1 MKFIIFFSQCA
12 VLKYNYIVTI
22 KNNYYE
28 QFTKIFKTDKGEVI
42 NIMMI
47 VYMYK
52 NYEGN
57 YVVEMV
63 GNNQTTVSAEEFEQ
77 IYKIFKVN

>member
-1 MKFIIFFSQCA
+1 MNLPRF
-12 VLKYNYIVTI
+12 
-22 KNNYYE
+22 
-28 QFTKIFKTDKGEVI
+28 FKTDKGEVI

-63 GNNQTTVSAEEFEQ
+63 GNNQTTVSSEDFERIYEF
-77 IYKIFKVN
+77 YKTKLIELL

>member
-1 MKFIIFFSQCA
+1 MNLPRF
-12 VLKYNYIVTI
+12 
-22 KNNYYE
+22 
-28 QFTKIFKTDKGEVI
+28 FKTDKGEVI

-63 GNNQTTVSAEEFEQ
+63 GNNQTTVSSEDFERIYEF
-77 IYKIFKVN
+77 YKTKLIKLS

>member
-1 MKFIIFFSQCA
+1 MNSLPRF
-12 VLKYNYIVTI
+12 
-22 KNNYYE
+22 
-28 QFTKIFKTDKGEVI
+28 FKTDKGEVI

-47 VYMYK
+47 VHMYK

-63 GNNQTTVSAEEFEQ
+63 GNNQTTVSSEDFERIYEF
-77 IYKIFKVN
+77 YKTKLIKLS

>member
-1 MKFIIFFSQCA
+1 MNSLPRF
-12 VLKYNYIVTI
+12 
-22 KNNYYE
+22 
-28 QFTKIFKTDKGEVI
+28 FKTDKGEVI

-63 GNNQTTVSAEEFEQ
+63 GNNQTTVSSEDFERIYEF
-77 IYKIFKVN
+77 YKTKLIKLS

>member
-1 MKFIIFFSQCA
+1 MNLPRF
-12 VLKYNYIVTI
+12 
-22 KNNYYE
+22 
-28 QFTKIFKTDKGEVI
+28 FKTDKGEVI

-63 GNNQTTVSAEEFEQ
+63 GNNQTTVSSEDFERIYEF
-77 IYKIFKVN
+77 YKTKLIELS